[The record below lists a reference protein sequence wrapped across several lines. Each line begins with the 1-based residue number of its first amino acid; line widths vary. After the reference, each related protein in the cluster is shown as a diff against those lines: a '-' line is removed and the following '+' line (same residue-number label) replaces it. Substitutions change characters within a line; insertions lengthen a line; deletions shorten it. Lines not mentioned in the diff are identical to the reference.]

1 MPARVVIIGGG
12 IGGLSVAQRIRALA
26 PDFDVRVFEREARV
40 GGKIASCRRDGVLLE
55 AGPNGFLDNEPASL
69 RLVEELGLHDRLAR
83 SRDAAR
89 ARFLVRDGRFHAIEM
104 NPRRF
109 LASPLLS
116 RRAKLRMAMEYFIPA
131 RKDES
136 DESVGAFGR
145 RRLGR
150 EFTEIFLDS
159 MVSGI
164 YAGDVNTLSLRAAFP
179 GMPVLERDY
188 GGLFRALRAK
198 QRARRQGK
206 SRATGPAGPMGGVLY
221 SFREGM
227 QEVCDRLRERLGDC
241 VQTNVAVD
249 SIAPRERGW
258 RVQAGARSLD
268 CDAIVLATP
277 APDTARILTACAPE
291 SAHQLRQIGF
301 SGIHVV
307 YTVHR
312 RVEVAHP
319 VDGFGALIPRR
330 EQRRLLGT
338 IWTHAL
344 FDDHAPSEQVVLRHM
359 VGGAHDMAANQ
370 LSDDELVDL
379 VLREA
384 RELYEFDTDPIAVHL
399 FRWPVGIP
407 QYTLGHLDRVRR
419 ARAALPAGLWLAG
432 NSVAGIG
439 FNHCVKHSEEL
450 AAELVGALR
459 AQPSE
464 VA

>member
-1 MPARVVIIGGG
+1 MAARVVIIGGG

-26 PDFDVRVFEREARV
+26 PDVDVRLYERETHV
-40 GGKIASCRRDGVLLE
+40 GGKIASFRRDGVLLE
-55 AGPNGFLDNEPASL
+55 TGPNGFLDNEPASL
-69 RLVEELGLHDRLAR
+69 RLVDELGLRDRLAR

-89 ARFLVRDGRFHAIEM
+89 ARFLVRDGQFHKIEM
-104 NPRRF
+104 HPRRF
-109 LASPLLS
+109 LQSPLLS
-116 RRAKLRMAMEYFIPA
+116 RRAKLRMAMEFFIPA

-136 DESVGAFGR
+136 DESVGSFGR

-164 YAGDVNTLSLRAAFP
+164 YAADVDALSLRAAFP

-198 QRARRQGK
+198 QRERREGK
-206 SRATGPAGPMGGVLY
+206 AAAGGPAGPMGGVLY
-221 SFREGM
+221 SFRDGM
-227 QEVCDRLRERLGDC
+227 QEVCDRLRQTLGEI

-249 SIAPRERGW
+249 SIQPREQGW
-258 RVQAGARSLD
+258 RVLAGARSLD
-268 CDAIVLATP
+268 TDAVVLATP
-277 APDTARILTACAPE
+277 APDSARMLAACAPE
-291 SAHQLRQIGF
+291 SSHQLGQIGF

-312 RVEVAHP
+312 RADVAHP

-344 FDDHAPSEQVVLRHM
+344 FDEHAPSDLVVLRHM
-359 VGGAHDMAANQ
+359 VGGAHDAAANQ
-370 LSDDELVDL
+370 LSDAALSDV

-384 RELYEFDTDPIAVHL
+384 RELYGVRVDPIAMHL

-419 ARAALPAGLWLAG
+419 AREALPTGLWLAG

-439 FNHCVKHSEEL
+439 FNHCVKHAEEL
-450 AAELVGALR
+450 AAELVGTLQP
-459 AQPSE
+459 AQSE
-464 VA
+464 IV